1 MPRSPGLADLLGR
14 LVDEARSL
22 VADYA
27 LLAVLDARRA
37 TLRLAWLLGTVL
49 VAAVLVVTAWLG
61 LVAGGIVLLL
71 GQGTPWP
78 LALGIAATLNLI
90 AAGALAWW
98 MKGLVSEMPFNA
110 LVRSLRG
117 DPPPQG

>member
-1 MPRSPGLADLLGR
+1 
-14 LVDEARSL
+14 
-22 VADYA
+22 

-37 TLRLAWLLGTVL
+37 ALRLAWLL
-49 VAAVLVVTAWLG
+49 AAVLVVTAWLG

-78 LALGIAATLNLI
+78 LALGIAAALNLV

-98 MKGLVSEMPFNA
+98 GKGLVNEMPFNA

-117 DPPPQG
+117 EPPPASTPASPQA

>member
-1 MPRSPGLADLLGR
+1 
-14 LVDEARSL
+14 
-22 VADYA
+22 

-37 TLRLAWLLGTVL
+37 ALRLAWLLGTVL
-49 VAAVLVVTAWLG
+49 VAAVLVVTAWLA

-78 LALGIAATLNLI
+78 LALGIAAALNLV

-98 MKGLVSEMPFNA
+98 MKDLVSEMPFNA

-117 DPPPQG
+117 EAPPASSPASPQA

>member
-1 MPRSPGLADLLGR
+1 
-14 LVDEARSL
+14 
-22 VADYA
+22 
-27 LLAVLDARRA
+27 VLDARRA
-37 TLRLAWLLGTVL
+37 ALRLAWLIGAVL
-49 VAAVLVVTAWLG
+49 IAAVLVITAWMALI
-61 LVAGGIVLLL
+61 AGGVVLLL

-78 LALGIAATLNLI
+78 LALGVAAVLNLV

-117 DPPPQG
+117 EAPPAPPASSPAAPQA

>member
-1 MPRSPGLADLLGR
+1 M
-14 LVDEARSL
+14 
-22 VADYA
+22 
-27 LLAVLDARRA
+27 LDARRA
-37 TLRLAWLLGTVL
+37 ALRLAWLLGTVL
-49 VAAVLVVTAWLG
+49 VAAVLVVTAWLA

-78 LALGIAATLNLI
+78 LALAVAALLNLVG
-90 AAGALAWW
+90 AGALAWW

-117 DPPPQG
+117 EPPPAAPPTATRG

>member
-1 MPRSPGLADLLGR
+1 
-14 LVDEARSL
+14 
-22 VADYA
+22 

-37 TLRLAWLLGTVL
+37 ALRLAWLLGTVL
-49 VAAVLVVTAWLG
+49 IASVLVVSAWLA

-78 LALGIAATLNLI
+78 LALGIAAALNL
-90 AAGALAWW
+90 AGAGALAWW
-98 MKGLVSEMPFNA
+98 MRNLVSEMPFNA

-117 DPPPQG
+117 EAPSQP